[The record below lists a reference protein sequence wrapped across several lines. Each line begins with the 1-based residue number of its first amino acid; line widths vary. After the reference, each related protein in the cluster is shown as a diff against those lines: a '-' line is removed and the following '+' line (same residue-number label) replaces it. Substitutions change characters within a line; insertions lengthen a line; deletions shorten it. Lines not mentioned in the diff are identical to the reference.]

1 MQDAEYNLQRAYLP
15 GTSVNEGDK
24 KQCIWGCVAS
34 QMLLLMCTWREHR
47 EGASAETG
55 PFSRGKE
62 EEVRTKVALMIA
74 MVVVLVALVG
84 SGTALAQTI
93 GGVIQC
99 QTMPCVATG
108 NHQVLFERVGDG
120 VPDKLIAQGGH
131 DHLDAR
137 AYTNDR
143 DVAKGS
149 GGHDL
154 LRVNDGDTMD
164 GAIGGPGSDLCVV
177 DAAIEAADTC
187 EGVIFR

>member
-1 MQDAEYNLQRAYLP
+1 MLAKR
-15 GTSVNEGDK
+15 K
-24 KQCIWGCVAS
+24 K
-34 QMLLLMCTWREHR
+34 R
-47 EGASAETG
+47 
-55 PFSRGKE
+55 
-62 EEVRTKVALMIA
+62 IA
-74 MVVVLVALVG
+74 MMLTLAVVLATLMVG
-84 SGTALAQTI
+84 SAGTALAQTI

-99 QTMPCVATG
+99 QTIPCVASG
-108 NHQVLFERVGDG
+108 DHQVLFERVGDG
-120 VPDKLIAQGGH
+120 VRDRMIAQGGH

-137 AYTNDR
+137 SYTNDR

-187 EGVIFR
+187 EGVTYR

>member
-1 MQDAEYNLQRAYLP
+1 
-15 GTSVNEGDK
+15 
-24 KQCIWGCVAS
+24 
-34 QMLLLMCTWREHR
+34 
-47 EGASAETG
+47 
-55 PFSRGKE
+55 
-62 EEVRTKVALMIA
+62 
-74 MVVVLVALVG
+74 
-84 SGTALAQTI
+84 
-93 GGVIQC
+93 
-99 QTMPCVATG
+99 MPCVATG

-143 DVAKGS
+143 DVAKSS

>member
-1 MQDAEYNLQRAYLP
+1 
-15 GTSVNEGDK
+15 
-24 KQCIWGCVAS
+24 
-34 QMLLLMCTWREHR
+34 
-47 EGASAETG
+47 
-55 PFSRGKE
+55 
-62 EEVRTKVALMIA
+62 VRTKIAMMIA
-74 MVVVLVALVG
+74 MTVVLVALMVG
-84 SGTALAQTI
+84 SAGTAFAQMI

-99 QTMPCVATG
+99 QTIPCVGTG
-108 NHQVLFERVGDG
+108 DHQVLLERVGDG
-120 VPDKLIAQGGH
+120 VTDRMIAQGGH

-154 LRVNDGDTMD
+154 LRVNDGDAMD

-187 EGVIFR
+187 EGVIYR

>member
-1 MQDAEYNLQRAYLP
+1 M
-15 GTSVNEGDK
+15 
-24 KQCIWGCVAS
+24 
-34 QMLLLMCTWREHR
+34 
-47 EGASAETG
+47 
-55 PFSRGKE
+55 
-62 EEVRTKVALMIA
+62 MIA
-74 MVVVLVALVG
+74 MAVVLVTLVG
-84 SGTALAQTI
+84 SGPALAQMI

-99 QTMPCVATG
+99 QTMPCVASG

-149 GGHDL
+149 GGHA
-154 LRVNDGDTMD
+154 MD